1 MHECTFKNAFSCRF
15 ISYSLHSFCYCFK
28 CVQLYVF
35 QCIFHPFSINS
46 PSFILLLL
54 PFLRYFLS
62 INCKKFLTPTI
73 FHHFSDPHQGSALDL
88 LVGSQ
93 CPSRPPA
100 ELRHLWHLKKSLAF
114 QLNSILLLKT
124 VAAFFPEIN
133 PVQAN

>member
-1 MHECTFKNAFSCRF
+1 MCISVYFS
-15 ISYSLHSFCYCFK
+15 SL
-28 CVQLYVF
+28 
-35 QCIFHPFSINS
+35 SINS
-46 PSFILLLL
+46 PSFALLLL

-124 VAAFFPEIN
+124 VAVFFPEIN
-133 PVQAN
+133 PVQANWYQLKIRVTVKNIKKYKFLKKYPKIRSC